1 MLLSP
6 QPTMFRSHSFLSWGT
21 SFFHNPRALL
31 TMKTLLM
38 SSPLREKIRIAEEPL
53 LTPGSLEQ
61 SLLKEERAAR
71 TEMWPV
77 LRVRKGKILN
87 VKIKMQSNLIS
98 EEVRVEGLAWW
109 EWAVE
114 AAESQGQAE

>member
-1 MLLSP
+1 
-6 QPTMFRSHSFLSWGT
+6 MF
-21 SFFHNPRALL
+21 
-31 TMKTLLM
+31 
-38 SSPLREKIRIAEEPL
+38 
-53 LTPGSLEQ
+53 Q
-61 SLLKEERAAR
+61 
-71 TEMWPV
+71 PV

-98 EEVRVEGLAWW
+98 EEVRVEGLTWW